1 MKKFESGWQKRQ
13 RKRELEEVGKQQR
26 GSIDKFL
33 AVKTREVPQFID
45 GVDSASEA
53 GCSSGLGRSAVSAL
67 MPTTDTLDFSNDI
80 IDMPKSETTIDLPLK
95 QENQS
100 VGNVPQ
106 TDAALW
112 TINEDLVSYWL
123 QMGPEPCRNQD
134 GMYSKSIKQHG
145 NKVKLNSTKRKLNDS
160 AFLRSHQTGKKF
172 SDIGSCIRHQLGAYF
187 VLFVNFLFQA
197 AQVLLQTKVLIH
209 GII

>member
-26 GSIDKFL
+26 RSISIDKFL
-33 AVKTREVPQFID
+33 AVKAREVPQFKD
-45 GVDSASEA
+45 GVDWASEA
-53 GCSSGLGRSAVSAL
+53 GCSSCLGRSAVSAL
-67 MPTTDTLDFSNDI
+67 MPTTDTLDFSTDI
-80 IDMPKSETTIDLPLK
+80 IDMPKSETTIDLPFK

-100 VGNVPQ
+100 VGYVPQ

-160 AFLRSHQTGKKF
+160 AFFNDHNKRGKILRHWLLYSPSTGRLF
-172 SDIGSCIRHQLGAYF
+172 CF
-187 VLFVNFLFQA
+187 VCTAIIWKTAFQMFVVHYVF
-197 AQVLLQTKVLIH
+197 T
-209 GII
+209 

>member
-13 RKRELEEVGKQQR
+13 RQRKREQVGKQQR

-33 AVKTREVPQFID
+33 AVKTREVPQFIY

-123 QMGPEPCRNQD
+123 QTGPEPCRNQD

-197 AQVLLQTKVLIH
+197 AQVLLQTKVL
-209 GII
+209 

>member
-134 GMYSKSIKQHG
+134 GMYSKSIKTTW
-145 NKVKLNSTKRKLNDS
+145 K
-160 AFLRSHQTGKKF
+160 
-172 SDIGSCIRHQLGAYF
+172 
-187 VLFVNFLFQA
+187 
-197 AQVLLQTKVLIH
+197 
-209 GII
+209 